1 MSNDT
6 EYGGADTAR
15 TAGVQPAPHVLT
27 ADEKLRVA
35 VYATPADDPGSL
47 PPAGL
52 DPLSASDTGTRVR

>member
-35 VYATPADDPGSL
+35 VYATSRAL
-47 PPAGL
+47 A
-52 DPLSASDTGTRVR
+52 